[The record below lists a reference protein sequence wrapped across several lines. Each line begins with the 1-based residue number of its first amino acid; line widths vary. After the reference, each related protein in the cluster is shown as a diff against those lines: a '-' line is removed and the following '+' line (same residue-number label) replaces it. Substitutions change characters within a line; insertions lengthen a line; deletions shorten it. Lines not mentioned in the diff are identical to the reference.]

1 MEVFEETLDPS
12 ETKDF
17 AFDWSPKLSEG
28 ETVASQVVA
37 FIDAAGTTNPSNSLA
52 SPVSRVWLTGGT
64 HGQRAAFTI
73 TATTSGARV
82 LEVALGV
89 DIVDNAIGPV
99 AQTELERLT
108 ALKAALQAALLKA
121 AGGTVIEVWNGRYGN
136 KMKYQAMKYSEIS
149 AELMRVEQQIEG
161 ETNLAAG
168 LKRRRG
174 IGLAWSN

>member
-1 MEVFEETLDPS
+1 LEVFEETLDPS

-136 KMKYQAMKYSEIS
+136 KMKYQAMKYAEIN
-149 AELMRVEQQIEG
+149 AALVEVDRLIAG
-161 ETNLAAG
+161 EQRLAAG
-168 LKRRRG
+168 GSRRG
-174 IGLAWSN
+174 AVELVWKH